1 MNSGIETGT
10 FNHNPI
16 STYSHSNYPSTIPV
30 SSVASNN
37 CMYEQ
42 HAYVD
47 HQGGGVGVYLP
58 WSHTPNNVGALL
70 QRTYHYGNSNG
81 YVPPQ
86 QHQPTSPEDRSDS
99 AQSYVSS
106 PPSCTS
112 LHSPVASPVAVVANT
127 NFAYSSCSSSRSNSN
142 CNSPAGQQAQHQ
154 SSYQE
159 LYSPV
164 SFNLNLNIK
173 CFHSILIKSSD
184 LFITKRSQSV
194 GGTMN
199 ASQQQLEH
207 SGSNSSRSATVSAVD
222 VSSAHY
228 FYGQNSPI
236 AGNSGSPN
244 VVDGYQQHQT
254 YLPSIPTTSSTT
266 KTSVATTTNIFSGGM
281 ESWLSYI

>member
-1 MNSGIETGT
+1 MKSDAIEFLRILNFNRFFWGVIQFYQASKNKIKYASLSFKRKSFNVSDTGGCKSFSSVNAGTDILCNEVTAPADQEEYNLYFQHDPAIAGVNLGIETGT
-10 FNHNPI
+10 FNNNST

-164 SFNLNLNIK
+164 SFNLNFNIK
-173 CFHSILIKSSD
+173 CFHSILIS
-184 LFITKRSQSV
+184 LLTF
-194 GGTMN
+194 
-199 ASQQQLEH
+199 L
-207 SGSNSSRSATVSAVD
+207 
-222 VSSAHY
+222 
-228 FYGQNSPI
+228 
-236 AGNSGSPN
+236 
-244 VVDGYQQHQT
+244 
-254 YLPSIPTTSSTT
+254 
-266 KTSVATTTNIFSGGM
+266 
-281 ESWLSYI
+281 